1 MHSGQ
6 LWLMIACLMHV
17 PLALA
22 AVLPRVMSE
31 AEERRWASLCRLW
44 AGAGFCLFVSFMLE
58 PGRVAGVLILPW
70 LIFAMSV
77 AYAGTMFTWRYR
89 RKGPWHEVLLGVASL
104 NFAGS
109 AVWLAAHRAGYE
121 LLGFEEP
128 WVTWT
133 AAHFLVL
140 GTSTLV
146 IAAVIG
152 RGLKPSRRHLVLAI
166 MLTIAMPLT
175 ATGIQ
180 FEWVYVERAG
190 AWNAAFAT
198 SWLALEILSCRT
210 IGVGWR
216 RPALDLASLCLLT
229 GAALA
234 FAFTL
239 RVIFEWGAPSIGFMV
254 RWHAGL
260 NTLGFAM
267 LALLALAT
275 RPPDRA
281 NRPALL

>member
-31 AEERRWASLCRLW
+31 AEERRWAGLCRLW
-44 AGAGFCLFVSFMLE
+44 AGAAFGVFISFMME
-58 PGRVAGVLILPW
+58 PGKLAGALILPW
-70 LIFAMSV
+70 IAFAFSV
-77 AYAGTMFTWRYR
+77 AYAGMTFTWRHR
-89 RKGPWHEVLLGVASL
+89 RRGPWHEVLLGFASL

-109 AVWLAAHRAGYE
+109 AVWLAAHRASYS
-121 LLGFEEP
+121 LLGF
-128 WVTWT
+128 
-133 AAHFLVL
+133 
-140 GTSTLV
+140 
-146 IAAVIG
+146 
-152 RGLKPSRRHLVLAI
+152 GLNPSRRHVLMAI
-166 MLTIAMPLT
+166 MLILAMPVT

-180 FEWVYVERAG
+180 FEMAYVERAG
-190 AWNAAFAT
+190 AWITAFAT
-198 SWLALEILSCRT
+198 SWLAIEILSCRK

-216 RPALDLASLCLLT
+216 RPALDLASVCLL
-229 GAALA
+229 GGVGLA

-239 RVIFEWGAPSIGFMV
+239 RAVFEWGSPSIGFMV

-267 LALLALAT
+267 LGLLALAT

-281 NRPALL
+281 NRPAVD

>member
-1 MHSGQ
+1 MQSGQ
-6 LWLMIACLMHV
+6 LWLMIACLVHV

-31 AEERRWASLCRLW
+31 AEERRWAGLCRLW
-44 AGAGFCLFVSFMLE
+44 AGAAFFVFISFMFE
-58 PGRVAGVLILPW
+58 PGRIAGLLVLPW
-70 LIFAMSV
+70 IVFAFGV
-77 AYAGTMFTWRYR
+77 AFAGTLFTWRHR

-109 AVWLAAHRAGYE
+109 AIWLAAHRAGYE
-121 LLGFEEP
+121 LFGFEEP

-152 RGLKPSRRHLVLAI
+152 RGLDVSRRHWLLAI
-166 MLTIAMPLT
+166 MLVLAMPVT

-180 FEWVYVERAG
+180 FQWALVERLG
-190 AWNAAFAT
+190 AWNTALAT
-198 SWLALEILSCRT
+198 SWLAIEILSCRK

-216 RPALDLASLCLLT
+216 RQALDLASLCLLS
-229 GAALA
+229 GVGLA
-234 FAFTL
+234 VAFTL
-239 RVIFEWGAPSIGFMV
+239 NMIFQWGAPSMDFMA

-260 NTLGFAM
+260 NTVGFGVIS
-267 LALLALAT
+267 LLALAT

-281 NRPALL
+281 NRPALE

>member
-31 AEERRWASLCRLW
+31 AEERRWAGLCRLW
-44 AGAGFCLFVSFMLE
+44 AGAAFGVFISFMME
-58 PGRVAGVLILPW
+58 PGKLAGALILPW
-70 LIFAMSV
+70 IAFAFSV
-77 AYAGTMFTWRYR
+77 AYAGMTFTWRHR
-89 RKGPWHEVLLGVASL
+89 RRGPWHEVLLGFASL

-109 AVWLAAHRAGYE
+109 AVWLAAHRAGYS

-152 RGLKPSRRHLVLAI
+152 RGLNPSRRHVLMAI
-166 MLTIAMPLT
+166 MLILAMPVT

-180 FEWVYVERAG
+180 FEMAYVERAG
-190 AWNAAFAT
+190 AWITAFAT
-198 SWLALEILSCRT
+198 SWLAIEILSCRK

-216 RPALDLASLCLLT
+216 RPALDLASVCLL
-229 GAALA
+229 GGVGLA

-239 RVIFEWGAPSIGFMV
+239 RVVFEWGSPSIGFMV

-267 LALLALAT
+267 LGLLALAT

-281 NRPALL
+281 NRPAVD